1 MLIRVLLDPSTSA
14 RLRNSCRLLKKNKWK
29 KNKHVT
35 ATTITALF
43 LKMDYNDHFQ
53 ENKHENK
60 R

>member
-1 MLIRVLLDPSTSA
+1 M
-14 RLRNSCRLLKKNKWK
+14 KKEQ
-29 KNKHVT
+29 HVT